1 MYRQNIYQCIFSN
14 TGRVHFFF
22 RYKGKQLFEGGEI
35 YIINQSSWIGIHLKL
50 LSLKGRGWSIKFII
64 IPILCLS
71 LSFPKQ
77 VKTMQEKIKKT
88 TNCQTRRNSN
98 CWVFPEATN
107 HKSENYHVISTD
119 QWAVTCVIGFDWL
132 FWRLAYQQKWRP
144 SWLEWF
150 RCLQLSFVVYFGS
163 HWSNP

>member
-88 TNCQTRRNSN
+88 QIVKPAEIRTVEFSLKQPIISQKITTWFQLTNEQLL
-98 CWVFPEATN
+98 VLL
-107 HKSENYHVISTD
+107 VL
-119 QWAVTCVIGFDWL
+119 IG
-132 FWRLAYQQKWRP
+132 
-144 SWLEWF
+144 
-150 RCLQLSFVVYFGS
+150 YFED
-163 HWSNP
+163 